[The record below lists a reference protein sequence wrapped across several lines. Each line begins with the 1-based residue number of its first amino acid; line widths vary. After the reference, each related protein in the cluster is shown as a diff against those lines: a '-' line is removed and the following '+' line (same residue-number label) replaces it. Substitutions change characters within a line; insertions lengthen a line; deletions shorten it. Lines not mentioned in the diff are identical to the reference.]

1 MSSPLAT
8 FRKHRTY
15 WMAGLVLLAIMA
27 FVVAP
32 AIDFMQGAMR
42 NYNSIGDK
50 VVVRWKGGRITNSEL
65 ERATQQHYKFVR
77 FLSALSREVLQAGG
91 QPQIPEFAFSPETKQ
106 IIDLGV
112 NAQTGSLAVIETRML
127 SDFAKSNGIEFD
139 DDAADQ
145 FLVAFC
151 NERVSSTRLAQ
162 LLRESTDNQVTE
174 FDLREMIKLEL
185 GAIVARQMALRGW
198 SNDFKP
204 DNFQRVRL
212 TQTPGDMWSDFLKLN
227 QSVKIEAYPVLVS
240 DFVKSVTGEPTEA
253 EILAIYEKGKNRI
266 PSPVLPDPGFMRDYK
281 ANFEYVEGNF
291 SEWIAREKAKVTDE
305 QLKAEYDKL
314 ISLGQLKYDP
324 LLDKAKKPEES
335 GASETP
341 AGDAAPATTP
351 ATPPAT
357 PAETP
362 KEEPKETPKVEPSP
376 ATTDPAPGAEPPKT
390 EKPASETPAETPA
403 PAAPATPPADA
414 PATPAAPAT
423 EPATEPAAPPAEPAP
438 KQQSSIR
445 SSSKIRLVSAQ
456 DEPKPAEENKPEEQP
471 KPADQPAAPTGD
483 TPATAQDANALPPV
497 VVQPTAPSTDA
508 PASATG
514 IPAAGNDTTKGDG
527 KAETTAAPE
536 GEAKPEK
543 RNKTFEEAREELLE
557 SLART
562 AVIDSLQKEL
572 TSANEQML
580 KYAQSYRQQSAL
592 LKEGLQ
598 PETKATRPD
607 LRKVEQAGLKYGETG
622 MVDRSKLFATELGKS
637 TMSLQEQGMGQ
648 IAMPNY
654 GMSSSFGLFT
664 PAQSLFFDQMAML
677 EQRTPDFRQYIF
689 WKVDEQQAYVPEL
702 AEVREEVIAAWK
714 TQKART
720 LAAEEAGKMAKKIKG
735 TEEPW
740 KDALNVTQQSLLVT
754 TDPFT
759 WLSGFGETP
768 RISNV
773 PTLDTVGQEF
783 MQKVFST
790 EVGNAGAAPNQGQN
804 IYYVYRVAE
813 MTPAISELEA
823 RFAADPN
830 KMAVRRVGLMT
841 GQQIYTGLYETIEE
855 RLNVKWEMSPSELD

>member
-32 AIDFMQGAMR
+32 AIDFMQGAMQ
-42 NYNSIGDK
+42 NYNSIGDQ
-50 VVVRWKGGRITNSEL
+50 VVVRWKGGRITMSEL
-65 ERATQQHYKFVR
+65 ERSRQHHYKFIR
-77 FLSALSREVLQAGG
+77 FLSALSREVLEAGG
-91 QPQIPEFAFSPETKQ
+91 QPQIPEFAFSAESKQ

-112 NAQTGSLAVIETRML
+112 NVQSSSLAVIETRML
-127 SDFAKSNGIEFD
+127 ADFAKSNGIEFD

-151 NERVSSTRLAQ
+151 DKCVSPQRLTE

-204 DNFQRVRL
+204 DDYQRVRL

-227 QSVKIEAYPVLVS
+227 QSAKVEAYPVLVS

-266 PSPVLPDPGFMRDYK
+266 PSPVFPEPGFMRDYK

-291 SEWIAREKAKVTDE
+291 SDWIAKEKAKVTEE

-314 ISLGQLKYDP
+314 ISLGQLKFDP
-324 LLDKAKKPEES
+324 LLDKPKTPSDAP
-335 GASETP
+335 ASETP
-341 AGDAAPATTP
+341 AATPTDPAATIPPATTPPAAESP

-357 PAETP
+357 DPASTPAPPTPAPETP
-362 KEEPKETPKVEPSP
+362 
-376 ATTDPAPGAEPPKT
+376 AT
-390 EKPASETPAETPA
+390 EKPAAEK
-403 PAAPATPPADA
+403 PATE
-414 PATPAAPAT
+414 APAT
-423 EPATEPAAPPAEPAP
+423 EPPAPAGDAPVATPDP
-438 KQQSSIR
+438 KQQSSTK
-445 SSSKIRLVSAQ
+445 SGVKIRLVSAQ
-456 DEPKPAEENKPEEQP
+456 DEPKPAEPTA
-471 KPADQPAAPTGD
+471 PATETPAAATPAAQEPAQEPAPAVPAPAPAAETPAA
-483 TPATAQDANALPPV
+483 TPATQEPATQDPAGLPPV
-497 VVQPTAPSTDA
+497 VVQPAAPGAETPSA
-508 PASATG
+508 PATEAK
-514 IPAAGNDTTKGDG
+514 PADG
-527 KAETTAAPE
+527 AAAPGTE
-536 GEAKPEK
+536 TKPEK

-562 AVIDSLQKEL
+562 AVIDALQKEL
-572 TSANEQML
+572 TSANDQML
-580 KYAQSYRQQSAL
+580 KYSQAYRQQAAL

-607 LRKVEQAGLKYGETG
+607 LRKVVEAGLKYGETG
-622 MVDRSKLFATELGKS
+622 MVDRSKLYTTEIGKS

-648 IAMPNY
+648 IPMPNY
-654 GMSSSFGLFT
+654 GMNNPNYGLFT

-689 WKVDEQQAYVPEL
+689 WKVDDQQAYDPDL
-702 AEVREEVIAAWK
+702 AEVSEEVIAAGK
-714 TQKART
+714 KKKAIQIASDE
-720 LAAEEAGKMAKKIKG
+720 AAKIAKKVKG
-735 TEEPW
+735 AEEPW
-740 KDALNVTQQSLLVT
+740 KEALNVTQQSLLVT

-783 MQKVFST
+783 MQKVFT
-790 EVGNAGAAPNQGQN
+790 TPVGNAGVAPNQGQN

-813 MTPAISELEA
+813 VTPTTSELEA

-830 KMAVRRVGLMT
+830 KMAARRVGLMT
-841 GQQIYTGLYETIEE
+841 GQQIYTGLYETIEN
-855 RLNVKWEMSPSELD
+855 RLAVKWEISPTGLDE

>member
-50 VVVRWKGGRITNSEL
+50 VVVRWKDGRITRSEL
-65 ERATQQHYKFVR
+65 ERATQHHYKFVR
-77 FLSALSREVLQAGG
+77 FLSALSKEVIEAGG
-91 QPQIPEFAFSPETKQ
+91 RPQIPEFAFSAESKQ
-106 IIDLGV
+106 IVDLGV
-112 NAQTGSLAVIETRML
+112 NAQSTNFAVIETRL
-127 SDFAKSNGIEFD
+127 LADFAKSNGIEFD

-151 NERVSSTRLAQ
+151 DKSVSPTRLAQ
-162 LLRESTDNQVTE
+162 LLRESTDSQVTE

-204 DNFQRVRL
+204 DDYQRVRL

-227 QSVKIEAYPVLVS
+227 QSAKVEAYPVLVS
-240 DFVKSVTGEPTEA
+240 DFTKSVTGEPTEA
-253 EILAIYEKGKNRI
+253 EILAIYEQGKNRV
-266 PSPVLPDPGFMRDYK
+266 PSPVYPEPGFMRDYK

-291 SEWIAREKAKVTDE
+291 SEWINREKAKVTEE

-314 ISLGQLKYDP
+314 LSLGQLKYDP
-324 LLDKAKKPEES
+324 LLDKPKKPADT
-335 GASETP
+335 GASKTPASADEAAPSNTPVTTPEATPTAPAETP
-341 AGDAAPATTP
+341 PAAPSTDAPATTP
-351 ATPPAT
+351 
-357 PAETP
+357 
-362 KEEPKETPKVEPSP
+362 S
-376 ATTDPAPGAEPPKT
+376 
-390 EKPASETPAETPA
+390 EKPAT
-403 PAAPATPPADA
+403 DA
-414 PATPAAPAT
+414 PAPTTPD
-423 EPATEPAAPPAEPAP
+423 EPASAEPAP
-438 KQQSSIR
+438 KQQSSLQ
-445 SSSKIRLVSAQ
+445 SGKIRLVSAQ
-456 DEPKPAEENKPEEQP
+456 DEPAKPAEQP
-471 KPADQPAAPTGD
+471 TAQAADAPAGQDPTG
-483 TPATAQDANALPPV
+483 LPPV
-497 VVQPTAPSTDA
+497 VVQPTPPTGSTETKATDA
-508 PASATG
+508 ATPATQGAD
-514 IPAAGNDTTKGDG
+514 AQA
-527 KAETTAAPE
+527 
-536 GEAKPEK
+536 EK
-543 RNKTFEEAREELLE
+543 RNKTFEEAKEELLE

-562 AVIDSLQKEL
+562 AVIDSLQREL
-572 TSANEQML
+572 TQANEQML
-580 KYAQSYRQQSAL
+580 KYSQAYRQQAAL

-607 LRKVEQAGLKYGETG
+607 LRKVADVGLKHGETG
-622 MVDRSKLFATELGKS
+622 MVDRAKLYATELGKS

-648 IAMPNY
+648 IPMPNY
-654 GMSSSFGLFT
+654 GMNNPNYGLFT

-702 AEVREEVIAAWK
+702 AEVRKEVIDAWK
-714 TQKART
+714 AQKARL
-720 LAAEEAGKMAKKIKG
+720 LAADEATKIAKKVKG

-740 KDALNVTQQSLLVT
+740 KDALNLTQQSLLKT

-790 EVGNAGAAPNQGQN
+790 PVGTAGVAPNQGQN

-813 MTPAISELEA
+813 MTPAISELET
-823 RFAADPN
+823 RFASDPN

-841 GQQIYTGLYETIEE
+841 GQQIYTGLYEAIEE
-855 RLNVKWEMSPSELD
+855 RLNVKWEIPPSELE

>member
-8 FRKHRTY
+8 FRKNRTY
-15 WMAGLVLLAIMA
+15 WMAGLVLLAIMS
-27 FVVAP
+27 FVIMP
-32 AIDFMQGAMR
+32 AIDFMQTALQ
-42 NYNSIGDK
+42 NYNSLGDQ
-50 VVVRWKGGRITNSEL
+50 VVVRWKGGRITRLEL
-65 ERATQQHYKFVR
+65 ERARQHHYKFVR
-77 FLSALSREVLQAGG
+77 FLSTLSREVLEAGG
-91 QPQIPEFAFSPETKQ
+91 QPQIPEFAFSPESKQ

-112 NAQTGSLAVIETRML
+112 NVQSGSLAVIETRML
-127 SDFAKSNGIEFD
+127 ADFAKSNGIEFD

-151 NERVSSTRLAQ
+151 DKCVSPERLAE

-204 DNFQRVRL
+204 DDYQRVRL
-212 TQTPGDMWSDFLKLN
+212 TQTPGDMWGDFLKLN
-227 QSVKIEAYPVLVS
+227 QSAKIQAYPVLVS

-253 EILAIYEKGKNRI
+253 EILAIYEQGKNRI
-266 PSPVLPDPGFMRDYK
+266 PSPVFPEPGFMRDYK

-291 SEWIAREKAKVTDE
+291 SDWIAKEKAKVTEE

-314 ISLGQLKYDP
+314 ISLGQLKFDP
-324 LLDKAKKPEES
+324 QLDKPKTPTD
-335 GASETP
+335 TP
-341 AGDAAPATTP
+341 ATDTPAATPTESAPAAESPATTP
-351 ATPPAT
+351 AT
-357 PAETP
+357 E
-362 KEEPKETPKVEPSP
+362 
-376 ATTDPAPGAEPPKT
+376 
-390 EKPASETPAETPA
+390 
-403 PAAPATPPADA
+403 PAAK
-414 PATPAAPAT
+414 
-423 EPATEPAAPPAEPAP
+423 EPATEPAPTTPAPEKPATETPTETPAPPAATTPEAPAPAASPEPAAAEPTAPEP
-438 KQQSSIR
+438 KQQSSTR
-445 SSSKIRLVSAQ
+445 TPVKIRLVSAQ
-456 DEPKPAEENKPEEQP
+456 DEPKPAE
-471 KPADQPAAPTGD
+471 QPAAAAPATEPPAAQD
-483 TPATAQDANALPPV
+483 TPAQDPIGLPPV
-497 VVQPTAPSTDA
+497 VVQPTAPATDA
-508 PASATG
+508 PAAGTEPKPADGSAA
-514 IPAAGNDTTKGDG
+514 PAA
-527 KAETTAAPE
+527 AP
-536 GEAKPEK
+536 GTEAKPEK

-580 KYAQSYRQQSAL
+580 KYSQAHRQQAAL

-607 LRKVEQAGLKYGETG
+607 LRKVVDVGLKYGETG
-622 MVDRSKLFATELGKS
+622 MVDRSKLYTTEIGKS

-648 IAMPNY
+648 IPMPNY
-654 GMSSSFGLFT
+654 GMNNPNYGLFT

-702 AEVREEVIAAWK
+702 AEVREEVITAWK
-714 TQKART
+714 TQKARQ
-720 LAAEEAGKMAKKIKG
+720 LASDEANKIAKKVKSA
-735 TEEPW
+735 EEPW
-740 KDALNVTQQSLLVT
+740 KDALDLTKQSLLVT

-773 PTLDTVGQEF
+773 PSLDTVGQEF
-783 MQKVFST
+783 MQKVFT
-790 EVGNAGAAPNQGQN
+790 TPVGTASVAPNQGQN

-813 MTPAISELEA
+813 VTPPTSELEA

-830 KMAVRRVGLMT
+830 KMAARRVGLMT
-841 GQQIYTGLYETIEE
+841 GQQIYTGLYETIEN
-855 RLNVKWEMSPSELD
+855 RLNVKWEVSPTELDE